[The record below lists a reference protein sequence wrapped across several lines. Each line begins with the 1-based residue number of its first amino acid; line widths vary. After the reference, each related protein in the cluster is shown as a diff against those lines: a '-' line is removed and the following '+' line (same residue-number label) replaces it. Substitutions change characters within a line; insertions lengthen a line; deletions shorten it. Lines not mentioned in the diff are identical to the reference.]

1 MCRDYKMARLS
12 VHNDDIIKVMK
23 TIIKKID
30 KNQLDTEI
38 IAKQVRYLKKE
49 DLWRFQRRQ
58 CMD

>member
-23 TIIKKID
+23 TIIKKSTKI
-30 KNQLDTEI
+30 NLIQRSLQ
-38 IAKQVRYLKKE
+38 KQVRYLKKE

>member
-30 KNQLDTEI
+30 KNQLCLLYTSDAADE
-38 IAKQVRYLKKE
+38 L
-49 DLWRFQRRQ
+49 
-58 CMD
+58 

>member
-23 TIIKKID
+23 TIIKKSTKI
-30 KNQLDTEI
+30 NLIQRSLQ
-38 IAKQVRYLKKE
+38 KQVRYLKKE
-49 DLWRFQRRQ
+49 DLWRFQQRR